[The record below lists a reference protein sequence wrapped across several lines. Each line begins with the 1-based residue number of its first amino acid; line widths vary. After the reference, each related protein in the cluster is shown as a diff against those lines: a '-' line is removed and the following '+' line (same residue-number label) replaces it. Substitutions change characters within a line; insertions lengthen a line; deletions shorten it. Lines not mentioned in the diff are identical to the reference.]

1 MAIHLGHNDRTE
13 VSTIFEGATLGLC
26 SLTDASV
33 KDEHG
38 HIRLNSLPDLYHLPE
53 QLRFLFMPTRR
64 VDDDDVESFFLELCD
79 TLRGDGDGI
88 GFGVGTK
95 VCNLGFGGRLSRL
108 VEGTGTEG
116 ISADDA

>member
-1 MAIHLGHNDRTE
+1 
-13 VSTIFEGATLGLC
+13 
-26 SLTDASV
+26 
-33 KDEHG
+33 
-38 HIRLNSLPDLYHLPE
+38 
-53 QLRFLFMPTRR
+53 MPTRR
-64 VDDDDVESFFLELCD
+64 VDNDNVEPFLLELCD

-116 ISADDA
+116 ISTDDARFETSFLVIDGELCAGCSFTVTLGYR